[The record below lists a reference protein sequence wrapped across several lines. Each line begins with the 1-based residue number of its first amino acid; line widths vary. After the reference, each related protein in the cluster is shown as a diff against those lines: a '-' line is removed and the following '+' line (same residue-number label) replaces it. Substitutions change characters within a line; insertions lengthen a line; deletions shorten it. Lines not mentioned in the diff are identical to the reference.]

1 MTKEQA
7 MKIMNEWNKC
17 EELVIRENTDYD
29 KTIYIQRKEA
39 IDTVLNMLKEKD
51 ELYHKAL
58 GDLVKADRENIQLN
72 RQINLMA
79 RAIDNY
85 DSQLEINTF
94 KDKEEVKQYFKEI
107 AERKSEE

>member
-72 RQINLMA
+72 RQIDLMA
-79 RAIDNY
+79 EIFYKKFKAELL
-85 DSQLEINTF
+85 LEYGFEN
-94 KDKEEVKQYFKEI
+94 EEQFKQYF
-107 AERKSEE
+107 ERKSEEC